1 MTAEY
6 FNFLSLIGVAFFAIS
21 GALLGHDKDIGGFGV
36 VVVGSVTALGGGTL
50 RDILLNQ
57 PVFWIANPDF
67 LYVTYG
73 AIFVTVMFIRHL
85 PDVSNYYCCWLMR
98 LVWLFLMW
106 SVLKKRSLKAQP
118 WWLHLQWE

>member
-57 PVFWIANPDF
+57 PVFWIANPDY
-67 LYVTYG
+67 LYATYG
-73 AIFVTVMFIRHL
+73 AIFIRSTLFMVHYRFIIGNRF
-85 PDVSNYYCCWLMR
+85 SKIGRTAFWLATQR
-98 LVWLFLMW
+98 F
-106 SVLKKRSLKAQP
+106 
-118 WWLHLQWE
+118 